1 MTELEQ
7 RVSKLEAA
15 RGTRPTPEE
24 RATFA
29 ELAEVLNAPAA
40 RIASGDET
48 AQAEARTLA
57 GCTPKAWFLP
67 GRGRMRGGEAQQ
79 FASDWLLH
87 RGIQAEA
94 TSRPGAGISAL
105 DQGLAAERSGPAG
118 FPAGRQGSNV
128 RGIQPVGCRSRG
140 ARQASPGGGTLA
152 GCTPGAAC
160 VLRDGQTYAGGRGP
174 AFR

>member
-29 ELAEVLNAPAA
+29 ELAEVRNALAA

-57 GCTPKAWFLP
+57 GPPPLAWFLP
-67 GRGRMRGGEAQQ
+67 GSERMRGGEVRR
-79 FASDWLLH
+79 FASG
-87 RGIQAEA
+87 RGKLPVA
-94 TSRPGAGISAL
+94 TLAVATPREGAGQRAGVGTAHL
-105 DQGLAAERSGPAG
+105 RTCAPARVRTGCAPHGPA
-118 FPAGRQGSNV
+118 
-128 RGIQPVGCRSRG
+128 
-140 ARQASPGGGTLA
+140 
-152 GCTPGAAC
+152 
-160 VLRDGQTYAGGRGP
+160 
-174 AFR
+174 